1 MRIVFGSIITEG
13 HGKVG
18 GQIIQASYGGYQ
30 LRNIVQPVNPQVF
43 LTQFSRAYLR
53 RLSSEWRNLSGGQQS
68 TWIGAAGPG
77 QSGFEKFMTVNLP
90 LFRAQSLFLESY
102 VAPVTPIVVSAPF
115 DQVYS
120 PAPGS
125 YAFLYNPADPDPLT
139 ANWIPYA
146 RWTGWI
152 RQSLYSFPPLNR
164 SLVTSDVDWTG
175 GFFQIFFEPGVTLN
189 PLPQF
194 DYDKCKVE
202 LSVMNVLTGQI
213 QTLQTDEISAGVLT

>member
-1 MRIVFGSIITEG
+1 MRIIFGAIVTEG

-18 GQIIQASYGGYQ
+18 GQIIQSSYGGYQ
-30 LRNIVQPVNPQVF
+30 LRNIVQPVNPQVY

-53 RLSSEWRNLSGGQQS
+53 RVSSEWRDITDMQRA
-68 TWIGAAGPG
+68 TWISAATPPM
-77 QSGFEKFMTVNLP
+77 SGFELFMTTNIP
-90 LFRAQSLFLESY
+90 LFRNQSIFLTNYAS
-102 VAPVTPIVVSAPF
+102 PVTPIVVSAPF

-120 PAPGS
+120 PTPGS

-139 ANWIPYA
+139 ADWIPYA

-152 RQSLYSFPPLNR
+152 RQSQYSFPPLKKALR
-164 SLVTSDVDWTG
+164 TSEVDWTG

-202 LSVMNVLTGQI
+202 LSVMNVTTGQI